1 MEKSPKSIRLDHE
14 VEITKINEE
23 DIKDISTKNDNFVN
37 VTIANPFFIP
47 EKEEIDGF
55 NFKVPPE
62 IKVAKELIL
71 QVDASMIRETQ
82 VSINLKGNNIS
93 DSFKEIIKPFKVD
106 DKDQSNNPITK
117 SYESGMSR
125 GLAGFITQLDVNYNE
140 VNWDTCR
147 IGSKAPM
154 LVKVTVNFA
163 PIHDIP
169 PGLDHNGM
177 MRAPVYNVG
186 RINNSFFGD
195 SQDKEYVGQ
204 GRDKALEK
212 YKKILRSESK
222 TKQARED

>member
-1 MEKSPKSIRLDHE
+1 MAGTYRLDLE
-14 VEITKINEE
+14 TP
-23 DIKDISTKNDNFVN
+23 DDNFVN
-37 VTIANPFFIP
+37 VTIENPFFA
-47 EKEEIDGF
+47 KKDDNGWSL
-55 NFKVPPE
+55 KVPPE
-62 IKVAKELIL
+62 IEVAEKLTL
-71 QVDASMIRETQ
+71 QVDASMIRESQ
-82 VSINLKGNNIS
+82 VYTDLYGTNEDEITIAN
-93 DSFKEIIKPFKVD
+93 SFKEIIKPFKD
-106 DKDQSNNPITK
+106 PGKTQSNNPITK

-140 VNWDTCR
+140 VNWDTGR

-195 SQDKEYVGQ
+195 SQDKEYVGE

-212 YKKILRSESK
+212 YNKILRSESSE
-222 TKQARED
+222 KQTRES

>member
-1 MEKSPKSIRLDHE
+1 
-14 VEITKINEE
+14 
-23 DIKDISTKNDNFVN
+23 
-37 VTIANPFFIP
+37 
-47 EKEEIDGF
+47 
-55 NFKVPPE
+55 
-62 IKVAKELIL
+62 
-71 QVDASMIRETQ
+71 
-82 VSINLKGNNIS
+82 
-93 DSFKEIIKPFKVD
+93 
-106 DKDQSNNPITK
+106 
-117 SYESGMSR
+117 MSR

-140 VNWDTCR
+140 VNWDTGR